1 MKIKPMNNY
10 GMQTVTSQARG
21 GVNLHTPTYYQAVE
35 LLAYVIRFLAHF
47 VGYLAQAGLL
57 IFITPPSKNVYRDHK
72 GKYSGKIQ
80 EEMRFRQ
87 NVRL

>member
-10 GMQTVTSQARG
+10 GMQTVTTQARG
-21 GVNLHTPTYYQAVE
+21 GVNLHTHTFYQAVE

-57 IFITPPSKNVYRDHK
+57 IFITPPLKMCTKTTRVNILAKSRKK
-72 GKYSGKIQ
+72 
-80 EEMRFRQ
+80 
-87 NVRL
+87 